1 VCREHKGVDGSGG
14 DREDDGGRDM
24 GGVEGVALDVELL
37 EYEKGFKAG
46 YDQAVED
53 WKRRPEWPET
63 TQEG

>member
-1 VCREHKGVDGSGG
+1 
-14 DREDDGGRDM
+14 M